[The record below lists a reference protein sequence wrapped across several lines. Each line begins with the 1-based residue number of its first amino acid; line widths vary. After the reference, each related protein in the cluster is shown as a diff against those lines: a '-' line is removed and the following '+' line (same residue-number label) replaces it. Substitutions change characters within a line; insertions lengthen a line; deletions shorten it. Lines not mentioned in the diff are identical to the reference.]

1 MKRFLLLCA
10 ALVATG
16 ATAANRPLVP
26 VLDAAAVAARCE
38 AGLAKAQAA
47 VAAMEAKKG
56 GAGVFEEWNRLQIDL
71 EDAGSPIY
79 LLGSVSPDK
88 AVRDAAEPC
97 LQKITTFSTDLFQ
110 NEKLYKRIA
119 AAQPVGAHQAQLK
132 KDLVEGFEDT
142 GVTLPPGKRA
152 RMKEI
157 LDRLEVL
164 RQDFD
169 KNIRDDPTKVVMAP
183 EEMAGLP
190 EAYLK
195 AQKKDEKGN
204 FVLGLSYPSYF
215 PFMQN
220 AKNGEARRRYYIAK
234 QREGGKDNLALLD
247 EAMALRYELA
257 GLYGLNSYAEFVL
270 RRKMAGTPAAV
281 EKFLAEVKGA
291 VTELE
296 KKELGELN
304 ALKATDLGKPV
315 AETRFDRWD
324 VAYYQER
331 LRQSRYAIDQE
342 GLRKYFP
349 TDKAVAF
356 SLKVAGDLYGVRF
369 ERVDVPTWDK
379 DVQYF
384 DVIDAKTNKFISG
397 IYLDMY
403 PRDGKYGHAAAFPVY
418 GVSTKASRTPVSVMV
433 ANLNRQGLNQDELQT
448 MLHEFGHVLHGTLS
462 KAEYNPHAGTSV
474 KRDFVEAPSQ
484 MFEEW
489 ARREQT
495 LALMKA
501 VCPECPVL
509 TADEIKRLDNARK
522 YGLGILY
529 ARQWA
534 LAELDM
540 RLVSGKPRPSLE
552 VWKDIEAKS
561 PLGYVEGTMLPAS
574 FGHLMG
580 GYAAGYYGYMWSQVM
595 ALDMLSAFGANLMDP
610 KVGARYKEA
619 ILEQGG
625 QVEPK
630 AMVRKFLGREPNSK
644 AFFEEITG
652 KRQ

>member
-1 MKRFLLLCA
+1 MKRIFLAVAILATTSGIA
-10 ALVATG
+10 AT
-16 ATAANRPLVP
+16 RPLIP
-26 VLDAAAVAARCE
+26 VLDVAGLNVHCDS
-38 AGLAKAQAA
+38 GLAKSKAA
-47 VAAMEAKKG
+47 VTAMEAKSG
-56 GAGVFEEWNRLQIDL
+56 GTGVFDEWNLLQIDI
-71 EDAGSPIY
+71 EEAGNAIY

-88 AVRDAAEPC
+88 AVRDASEPC
-97 LQKITTFSTDLFQ
+97 LQKITSFGSDLFQ

-119 AAQPVGAHQAQLK
+119 SAQPVGAHQVQLK
-132 KDLVEGFEDT
+132 KDLIESFEDT
-142 GVTLPPGKRA
+142 GVTLPPAKRA

-157 LDRLEVL
+157 LDRLEKL
-164 RQDFD
+164 RQEFD
-169 KNIRDDPTKVVMAP
+169 KNVRDDPTRVTMTP
-183 EEMAGLP
+183 DEMAGLP
-190 EAYLK
+190 ESYLK
-195 AQKKDEKGN
+195 AQKKDDKGN
-204 FVLGLSYPSYF
+204 TVLGLDYPAFF

-220 AKNGEARRRYYIAK
+220 ASNGAARKRFYIAK

-247 EAMALRYELA
+247 EAMMLRYEMA
-257 GLYGLNSYAEFVL
+257 GLYGMKSYADYAL

-281 EKFLAEVKGA
+281 EKFLGEVKSA
-291 VTELE
+291 ITDLE

-304 ALKATDLGKPV
+304 ALKARDLGKSV
-315 AETRFDRWD
+315 AETKFERWD
-324 VAYYQER
+324 VAYYQEKM
-331 LRQSRYAIDQE
+331 RQSRFAIDQE

-349 TDKAVAF
+349 TNASVAF

-369 ERVDVPTWDK
+369 EKVTVPVWDK

-384 DVIDAKTNKFISG
+384 DVIDAKTGKFVSG
-397 IYLDMY
+397 IYLDMF
-403 PRDGKYGHAAAFPVY
+403 PRDGKFGHAAAFPVY
-418 GVSTKASRTPVSVMV
+418 GVSTKVGRTPVSVMV
-433 ANLNRQGLNQDELQT
+433 ANLNRQGLDQAELQT

-462 KAEYNPHAGTSV
+462 KTEYNPHAGTSV

-495 LALMKA
+495 LALMKG

-509 TADEIKRLDNARK
+509 TADEIKRLDSARK
-522 YGLGILY
+522 YGSGIAY

-540 RLVSGKPRPSLE
+540 RLVSSKPRPALE
-552 VWKDIEAKS
+552 VWKEIEAKS
-561 PLGYVEGTMLPAS
+561 PLGHVEGTMLPAS

-595 ALDMLSAFGANLMDP
+595 ALDMLSAFGANLMDA
-610 KVGARYKEA
+610 KVGARYKEN

-625 QVEPK
+625 QVDPK
-630 AMVRKFLGREPNSK
+630 VMVKKFLGREPSSK

>member
-1 MKRFLLLCA
+1 MKRLLLLAGALA
-10 ALVATG
+10 AAG
-16 ATAANRPLVP
+16 AAAADRPLIP
-26 VLDAAAVAARCE
+26 VLDVAGLNAQCD
-38 AGLAKAQAA
+38 AGLARAKAA
-47 VAAMEAKKG
+47 VAAMESKAG
-56 GAGVFEEWNRLQIDL
+56 GSGVFDEWNRLQIDL
-71 EDAGSPIY
+71 EEAGNPIY
-79 LLGSVSPDK
+79 LLGNVSPDK
-88 AVRDAAEPC
+88 KVREASEPC
-97 LQKITTFSTDLFQ
+97 LQKITTFGTDLYQ
-110 NEKLYKRIA
+110 NEKLYKRVA
-119 AAQPVGAHQAQLK
+119 AAQPAGAHQAKLK
-132 KDLVEGFEDT
+132 RDLIEGFEDT
-142 GVTLPPGKRA
+142 GVTLPPARRA
-152 RMKEI
+152 RMKAI
-157 LDRLEVL
+157 LDQLEVL
-164 RQDFD
+164 RQNYD
-169 KNIRDDPTKVVMAP
+169 KNVRDDPTKVLISP
-183 EEMAGLP
+183 EEMAGMP
-190 EAYLK
+190 EAYQK
-195 AQKKDEKGN
+195 AQKKDDKGN
-204 FVLGLSYPSYF
+204 FVLGLDYPAYF

-220 AKNGEARRRYYIAK
+220 ATSGEARKRYYVAK

-247 EAMALRYELA
+247 EAMMLRYEMA
-257 GLYGLNSYAEFVL
+257 GLYGMKSYADYAL

-281 EKFLAEVKGA
+281 GKFLAEVKGA

-304 ALKATDLGKPV
+304 ALKAKELGKPA
-315 AETRFDRWD
+315 AETKLERWD
-324 VAYYQER
+324 VAYYQEKM
-331 LRQSRYAIDQE
+331 RQSRYAIDQE

-349 TDKAVAF
+349 TDKSVAF

-369 ERVDVPTWDK
+369 EKVAVPVWDK

-384 DVIDAKTNKFISG
+384 DVIDAKSGKFVSG

-418 GVSTKASRTPVSVMV
+418 GVSTREGRTPVSVMV
-433 ANLNRQGLNQDELQT
+433 ANLNRQGLNQEELQT

-489 ARREQT
+489 GRREQT
-495 LALMKA
+495 LALMKS
-501 VCPECPVL
+501 VCPECPLL
-509 TADEIKRLDNARK
+509 TSDEIKRLDSARK
-522 YGLGILY
+522 YGMGIRY

-561 PLGYVEGTMLPAS
+561 PLGYVEGTMLPAA

-580 GYAAGYYGYMWSQVM
+580 GYAAGYYGYMWSEVM
-595 ALDMLSAFGANLMDP
+595 ALDMLSAYGSNLMDP
-610 KVGARYKEA
+610 KVGARYREN

-625 QVEPK
+625 QIEPG
-630 AMVRKFLGREPNSK
+630 AMVKKFLGREPNSK

-652 KRQ
+652 KRS